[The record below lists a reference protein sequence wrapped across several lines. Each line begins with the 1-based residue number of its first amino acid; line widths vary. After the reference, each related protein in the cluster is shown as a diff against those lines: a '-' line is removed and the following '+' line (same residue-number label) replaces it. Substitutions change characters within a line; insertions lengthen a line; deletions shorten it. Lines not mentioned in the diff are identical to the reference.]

1 LQSMNC
7 PDPTTEATTVRNSL
21 PQAVGC
27 IETSSLARGLEAA
40 DAMLKAAQVDLLAA
54 NPICPGKYVVIV
66 GGHVAEV
73 SAAVAAGEA
82 VAADTLVD
90 RMVIPNIHPQV
101 LQAFTA
107 TTNPKKIE
115 ALGMIETFS
124 AVAAIIAG
132 DEAVK
137 AAQVDLLEIRLARA
151 LGGKAFVLLTGEIS
165 AVRAAIEAGNR
176 AARAQ
181 GLLLGFCVIPSP
193 HPDLIPGL
201 V

>member
-1 LQSMNC
+1 MKSMNC
-7 PDPTTEATTVRNSL
+7 PDPTTEATPVRSVP

-27 IETSSLARGLEAA
+27 IETSSIARGLESA
-40 DAMLKAAQVDLLAA
+40 DAMLKAAQVSLLTASC
-54 NPICPGKYVVIV
+54 ICPGKYVVLV

-73 SAAVAAGEA
+73 TAAVAAGAE
-82 VAADTLVD
+82 VASDTLVD
-90 RMVIPNIHPQV
+90 SLVIPNVHPQV

-107 TTNPKKIE
+107 TTNPEQIA

-124 AVAAIIAG
+124 VAAAIIAG

-137 AAQVDLLEIRLARA
+137 AARVDLLEIRLARA
-151 LGGKAFVLLTGEIS
+151 LGGKAFVLLTGEVS
-165 AVRAAIEAGNR
+165 AVRAAMDAGNR
-176 AARAQ
+176 AARSQ
-181 GLLLGFCVIPSP
+181 GLLLGYTIIPSP

>member
-1 LQSMNC
+1 MNSMNH
-7 PDPTTEATTVRNSL
+7 PDPTTEAARVKQVY

-27 IETSSLARGLEAA
+27 VETSSIARGLESA
-40 DAMLKAAQVDLLAA
+40 DAMLKAAQVTLLTAT
-54 NPICPGKYVVIV
+54 PVCPGKYIVLV

-73 SAAVAAGEA
+73 TAAVAAGEA

-90 RMVIPNIHPQV
+90 RLVIPNIHPQV

-107 TTNPKKIE
+107 TTDPGDIK

-124 AVAAIIAG
+124 VAAAIIAG

-137 AAQVDLLEIRLARA
+137 AAQVNLLEIRLARA
-151 LGGKAFVLLTGEIS
+151 MGGKAFTLLTGEVS
-165 AVRAAIEAGNR
+165 AVRAAIDAGIR
-176 AARAQ
+176 AAKTQ
-181 GLLLGFCVIPSP
+181 GLLLGSTIIPSP
-193 HPDLIPGL
+193 HPDLLPSL

>member
-1 LQSMNC
+1 VDSMNS
-7 PDPTTEATTVRNSL
+7 PDPTTEPLPVRQVT
-21 PQAVGC
+21 PQALGC
-27 IETSSLARGLEAA
+27 VETSSIARGLEAA
-40 DAMLKAAQVDLLAA
+40 DAMLKAAQVILLAA
-54 NPICPGKYVVIV
+54 NPVCPGKYVVLV

-73 SAAVAAGEA
+73 QAAVAAGEA

-90 RMVIPNIHPQV
+90 RLVIPNIHPQV
-101 LQAFTA
+101 MQAFTA
-107 TTNPKKIE
+107 TTNPEKIE
-115 ALGMIETFS
+115 SLGMIETFS

-137 AAQVDLLEIRLARA
+137 AARVDLLEIRLARA
-151 LGGKAFVLLTGEIS
+151 MGGKAFVLLTGEVS
-165 AVRAAIEAGNR
+165 AVRAAVEAGNR

-181 GLLLGFCVIPSP
+181 GLLLGYTVIPSP